1 MFLVVLY
8 VVTAGDFFLSRWFML
23 LQLICFSCW
32 FMLLF
37 VVHVVST
44 ADISVGGLVAADCLI
59 VGLLCCCCSFF
70 SCRSCFYCL
79 FICCSCCLS

>member
-1 MFLVVLY
+1 MIFFKALVHVAA
-8 VVTAGDFFLSRWFML
+8 VDFF
-23 LQLICFSCW
+23 FSCW

-44 ADISVGGLVAADCLI
+44 AGISVVGLVAADCLI

-70 SCRSCFYCL
+70 SCHAVVHAV
-79 FICCSCCLS
+79 